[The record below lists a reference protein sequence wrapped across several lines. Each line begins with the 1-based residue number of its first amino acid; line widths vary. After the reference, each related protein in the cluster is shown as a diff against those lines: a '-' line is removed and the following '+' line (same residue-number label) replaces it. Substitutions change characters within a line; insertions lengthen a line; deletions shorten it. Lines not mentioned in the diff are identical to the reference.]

1 MNELAVF
8 NFEENEVRTQLI
20 NEEPWFVAK
29 DVCDVLGLSNSRQA
43 LVRLDDDEKADV
55 ILNDGSQNRNFSI
68 VNEYGLYNLV
78 LSSRKKE
85 AKKFQR
91 WVTHEVIPAIRKT
104 GAYQMPISTDPMDA
118 LRLMFQATEQT
129 QEKVNQVDERV
140 FHLEENIKLEPGEYA
155 YIGKSISR
163 KVYQIGKERAYS
175 MNRQQKDELFKAIN
189 KEIAEIT
196 GVRTRTQ
203 LRQKDYKKVIEF
215 IDDWEPSKA
224 TSMLVKNYEQMEMEV

>member
-129 QEKVNQVDERV
+129 QEKVKEVDFRV
-140 FHLEENIKLEPGEYA
+140 IQLEENVKIEPGEYA
-155 YIGKSISR
+155 FIGKMISR
-163 KVYQIGKERAYS
+163 KIHQVGKERSYS
-175 MNRQQKDELFKAIN
+175 MNKQQTSELFKALN
-189 KEIAEIT
+189 KEVAEIT
-196 GVRTRTQ
+196 GVKTRTQ
-203 LRQKDYKKVIEF
+203 LKQKDFEKVIDF

-224 TSMLVKNYEQMEMEV
+224 TSLLVRGYEQIEMEV

>member
-1 MNELAVF
+1 MNELKIF

-20 NEEPWFVAK
+20 NEEPWFIAK
-29 DVCDVLGLSNSRQA
+29 DVCDVLGISNSRQA

-85 AKKFQR
+85 AKHFQR

-104 GAYQMPISTDPMDA
+104 GSYQIPKDPMDA

-129 QEKVNQVDERV
+129 QEKVNQVDARV
-140 FHLEENIKLEPGEYA
+140 IHLEQNVKLEPRR
-155 YIGKSISR
+155 IHIHR
-163 KVYQIGKERAYS
+163 KINFKKGVPD
-175 MNRQQKDELFKAIN
+175 RQ
-189 KEIAEIT
+189 
-196 GVRTRTQ
+196 GTRLQ
-203 LRQKDYKKVIEF
+203 HE
-215 IDDWEPSKA
+215 
-224 TSMLVKNYEQMEMEV
+224 